1 MTSVLI
7 KALMWGIRLV
17 DIAVAV
23 QSGTSLRL
31 AQTYLTEKP

>member
-17 DIAVAV
+17 DIAVTA
-23 QSGTSLRL
+23 QNGTSLRL
-31 AQTYLTEKP
+31 AQTYLREKP